1 MINFIII
8 LAVLI
13 VAPSVAAAG
22 PVGVAIAAINA
33 FAASSLVAGLVV
45 RVAIYAGLS
54 ALGAALRGKPEA
66 QRQAGIKTE
75 VTTTGGA
82 NPQTFILGRYAT
94 AGNRVAPPY
103 SGPNRGDVPNEYL
116 TYAVDISDLPITSLA
131 RIAINGDW
139 VTDLRASGG
148 LHQKEGM
155 IINGDGVFDLNAQYP
170 LFSYSFYDGNQTAA
184 DAYMMAN
191 HASDVDRP
199 WQTDMIGAGV
209 AYAVLT
215 FKYNR
220 AAFNG
225 LPAFLFEVEGIK
237 LYDPRRDTSVGGSGA
252 QRWGNRDT
260 WAFTENP
267 AVMIYNILRG
277 VTLPDGNIWGGRVA
291 AADLP
296 LANWFAAMN
305 ECDVVKVRKD
315 GTSVAQYI
323 AGFEVSVDQEPATV
337 IDALKNACAGE
348 VVEAGGVYTMRVGP
362 VAMPVFF
369 FTDDDLSVDDPRSL
383 SPHSGLDAGHNALH
397 VTHPAPEAMWTAHDA
412 PPRYDLEAEL
422 EDGRRLQATL
432 DLPAVA
438 RDEQVQRLMS
448 LWLKDERRMRRHD
461 LTLPPEAAVL
471 DPLDAVAW
479 TSARNGYTSKV
490 FEVGD
495 IADDFTTLNQTV
507 SLRERD
513 ANDVN
518 WVPATDETAVTYPAL
533 TVKVMPAR
541 ILQNWRLEPA
551 VMLDETGDARR
562 VGLRMLW
569 DGDNLGDATGI
580 RVQIR
585 IVGASDLSLALVIGG
600 IDRGDAAVFEGILP
614 GLRYEARARLIS
626 DRVTSWT
633 LWDEASTDGVYIGA
647 KDIAYQILADIA
659 AAGAAADAAQADL
672 NALVVITEGEF
683 EAARNEIAVV
693 RGDLVGAQEEL
704 GLSIDGL
711 SDRVAATEVGI
722 SSEATARTSADTS
735 LTNSI
740 TAAVSRIASSEAAI
754 ASEATTRAS
763 VDSAAAGTVS
773 ALTARVGSAEGAITA
788 EQTARANADSAI
800 VGTANALAARV
811 GSAEGAITAEQTA
824 RANADSAIVGTAN
837 ALAVRVGSAEG
848 AITSEATTRANADG
862 ALSGRIDTINA
873 DLTGKYLSKA
883 QIQSTYLT
891 SAQTNSAIAS
901 SQTTLQASIDTLDAE
916 VSDVAGVTVTLDG
929 KVRAFRG
936 MRAYT
941 QNGGTEIA
949 SIRLTSY
956 SDPDGTG
963 GSAIQMDAD
972 NVLVNGTLSASKM
985 AAKTITAVSGVIG
998 DAAVDTLQ
1006 IKGEAVTVANFGV
1019 RNSPIVVGESG
1030 WTDIVSV
1037 NLDCE
1042 SAFSV
1047 FAIASM
1053 STQAA
1058 SYVGLDDVGSLE
1070 YRFTH
1075 QGNTFGQFW
1084 ERAEVESI
1092 PGDNASEELTRISA
1106 SNDCMAYM
1114 KSLPGTGVKTFKL
1127 QAKSASR
1134 DRVVTEALLRVQMV
1148 KR

>member
-1 MINFIII
+1 MINFLFI
-8 LAVLI
+8 LAALI
-13 VAPSVAAAG
+13 IAPGAAAAD
-22 PVGVAIAAINA
+22 PITATIAAINA
-33 FAASSLVAGLVV
+33 FAASSLVAGMIV

-103 SGPNRGDVPNEYL
+103 SGPNRADVPNEFL

-139 VTDLRASGG
+139 VTDLRTSGG

-170 LFSYSFYDGNQTAA
+170 LFSYSFHNGNQTAA

-191 HASDVDRP
+191 HASDADRP
-199 WQTDMIGAGV
+199 WQADMIGAGV

-225 LPAFLFEVEGIK
+225 LPAFLFEVEGVK

-252 QRWGNRDT
+252 QRWGNRAT

-305 ECDVVKVRKD
+305 ECDVVKTRKN
-315 GTSVAQYI
+315 GTTVAQYI

-397 VTHPAPEAMWTAHDA
+397 VTHPSPEALWAAHDA
-412 PPRYDLEAEL
+412 PPRYDLAAEL
-422 EDGRRLQATL
+422 DDGRRLQATL

-585 IVGASDLSLALVIGG
+585 IVGAADLSLTLVIGG
-600 IDRGDAAVFEGILP
+600 VDRGDAAVFEGILP
-614 GLRYEARARLIS
+614 GLRYEARARIIS
-626 DRVTSWT
+626 DRVTGWT
-633 LWDEASTDGVYIGA
+633 AWAEASTDGVYIGA
-647 KDIAYQILADIA
+647 KDIAYQVLADIA

-672 NALVVITEGEF
+672 DALVVLTADEF
-683 EAARNEIAVV
+683 EVV
-693 RGDLVGAQEEL
+693 RADAAA
-704 GLSIDGL
+704 I
-711 SDRVAATEVGI
+711 RVDVAGVQ
-722 SSEATARTSADTS
+722 ATAGNNA
-735 LTNSI
+735 
-740 TAAVSRIASSEAAI
+740 AAI
-754 ASEATTRAS
+754 IAEQGLRADADGALSSRVDGVSAVADAAAGAVTSEATTRAS
-763 VDSAAAGTVS
+763 
-773 ALTARVGSAEGAITA
+773 
-788 EQTARANADSAI
+788 
-800 VGTANALAARV
+800 
-811 GSAEGAITAEQTA
+811 
-824 RANADSAIVGTAN
+824 
-837 ALAVRVGSAEG
+837 
-848 AITSEATTRANADG
+848 ADG
-862 ALSGRIDTINA
+862 ALSGRIDTINS
-873 DLTGKYLSKA
+873 DLTGNYLSKA

-891 SAQTNSAIAS
+891 SAQTNSAIATS
-901 SQTTLQASIDTLDAE
+901 KNSLQASLDTLEAE
-916 VSDVAGVTVTLDG
+916 VDDVAGVTVTLDG

-941 QNGGTEIA
+941 QNGGTQIA

-985 AAKTITAVSGVIG
+985 ATKTITAVSGVIG

-1006 IKGEAVTVANFGV
+1006 IKGKAVTVANFGV
-1019 RNSPIVVGESG
+1019 RGSPIVVGESG
-1030 WTDIVSV
+1030 WTDIISV
-1037 NLDCE
+1037 NLECE
-1042 SAFSV
+1042 NEFDV

-1075 QGNTFGQFW
+1075 QGNSFGQFW

-1092 PGDNASEELTRISA
+1092 PGDNASDELTRISA

-1114 KSLPGTGVKTFKL
+1114 KVNPGDGVKTFKL
-1127 QAKSASR
+1127 QARSASR